1 MKIIIDLEQGQTPR
15 LLRKRAKIAHKLA
28 NERAH
33 RSEHKAD
40 HLEEQ
45 AEELEEKG
53 DWRSLRLAWHKRR
66 KAAELREFA

>member
-28 NERAH
+28 TELTH

-40 HLEEQ
+40 RLEEQ

-53 DWRSLRLAWHKRR
+53 DWRNLSLAWHKRR
-66 KAAELREFA
+66 KAAEMREFA